1 MKLEIKLCTLL
12 RISSRGGCS
21 ELSNLFVSILIEICR
36 FVEDPNNP
44 NPTPPISSAMQ
55 GAISTDKYYIAQIH
69 NMSATESC
77 TLYLDFSHL
86 RYWSDTHVKGLAE
99 AVTERHYRFLPFLR
113 RGLEAC
119 IRKYEPEYWGKT
131 GRQLGTGE
139 GVSCGRLIWR
149 SPILTRNRL
158 HHRPTRCSA

>member
-1 MKLEIKLCTLL
+1 MLTEEN
-12 RISSRGGCS
+12 S
-21 ELSNLFVSILIEICR
+21 

-44 NPTPPISSAMQ
+44 NPAPPLSSALA
-55 GAISTDKYYIAQIH
+55 GNISTDKYYIAQIH

-86 RYWSDTHVKGLAE
+86 RYWSESTVKGLAE

-113 RGLEAC
+113 RGLEAM

-131 GRQLGTGE
+131 GRQMGTNE
-139 GVSCGRLIWR
+139 GVRAFPLFTDSGSSLTAR
-149 SPILTRNRL
+149 SQLR
-158 HHRPTRCSA
+158 RPTRYSASPSTTSL